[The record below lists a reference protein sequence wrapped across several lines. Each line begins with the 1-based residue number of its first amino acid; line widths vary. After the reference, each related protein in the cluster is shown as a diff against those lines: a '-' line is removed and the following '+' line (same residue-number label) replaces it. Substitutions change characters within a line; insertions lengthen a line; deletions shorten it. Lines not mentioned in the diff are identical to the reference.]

1 MLQKRASSCRAPPHV
16 QQRVADAAAA
26 ILEATPAPSLI
37 RGTVLPSSLWPP
49 SGPTRRSTKTALL
62 HGA

>member
-26 ILEATPAPSLI
+26 ILKATPAPSLI
-37 RGTVLPSSLWPP
+37 QRYG
-49 SGPTRRSTKTALL
+49 STIVALIAV
-62 HGA
+62 GAYYAARN

>member
-26 ILEATPAPSLI
+26 ILKATPAPSLI
-37 RGTVLPSSLWPP
+37 QGY
-49 SGPTRRSTKTALL
+49 GSTIVALIAV
-62 HGA
+62 GAYYAARN